1 MSPRA
6 RYWLVLAGGERFA
19 INAAGVMIGRSSRCD
34 VVLDDLRA
42 SRRQALVV
50 DGEGGPMVM
59 ALGRAPTQVNGVAI
73 EAHRQ
78 LTDGDQLEVPGL
90 SARVVAGLSGVVRMA
105 SWLVRTDAGAR
116 FGLTRSPF
124 AIGGSASADLRIPG
138 WPDDALR
145 LELTEDLFALA
156 MVDVELDGNLLV
168 GGDSARIE
176 RAATIR
182 CGDTAIHLVPA
193 DGEGPARSSPELRL
207 ADEPSSASIEFL
219 PRGGRLTVVIGKREV
234 TVYLAERRCDLIAVL
249 LRPPPPLQ
257 AGDYIADDVV
267 LPRLW
272 PGRVMSRVDLNTLL
286 HRVRHDLTQA
296 GLDGASLVRRAPGG
310 NATRFVLA
318 TDADVRLL

>member
-6 RYWLVLAGGERFA
+6 RYWLVLASGERFA
-19 INAAGVMIGRSSRCD
+19 ISAAGVMIGRSTRCD

-50 DGEGGPMVM
+50 DGEGGPVVM
-59 ALGRAPTQVNGVAI
+59 SLGRAPTSVNGAAV
-73 EAHRQ
+73 ESHRQ
-78 LTDGDQLEVPGL
+78 LADGDQLEVPGL
-90 SARVVAGLSGVVRMA
+90 TAKVVAGLSGIVRMA
-105 SWLVRTDAGAR
+105 SWLVRTDGGAR
-116 FGLTRSPF
+116 FGIARTPF
-124 AIGGSASADLRIPG
+124 AIGGSATADLRIPG
-138 WPDDALR
+138 WPDDAIR
-145 LELTEDLFALA
+145 LELSEELFALA

-182 CGDTAIHLVPA
+182 CGDTAIHLTPA

-207 ADEPSSASIEFL
+207 DDEPSAASIEFL
-219 PRGGRLTVVIGKREV
+219 PRGGRLTVVLGKREI
-234 TVYLAERRCDLIAVL
+234 TVYLAERRCDLIAML
-249 LRPPPPLQ
+249 LRPPPPLL
-257 AGDYIADDVV
+257 AGDYISDDVV

-296 GLDGASLVRRAPGG
+296 GLDGASLLRRAPGG

-318 TDADVRLL
+318 SGAIVRLL